1 MQENDKLQ
9 ICIPTGAGK
18 GYIMMTDLINR
29 LLSSDEEIFV
39 ISSHRLML
47 NTQHLNDIFNDLSTF
62 LGEIGFIFVGSSK
75 YDTSKFNDNQE
86 FNKKLL
92 KKKLSY
98 TEIITSTTSKK
109 EVKSEIKR
117 HLNEDR
123 KVVILTTYHSLS
135 VLGGIE
141 IDTIYNDEAH
151 TLASEELSQFQKNYE
166 VIEAT
171 NTFFFTATP
180 KDCHDKDTDYFLMN
194 NKDVFG
200 ERIGLTFKECVDKGY
215 VVRPTVHI
223 AVPSNFSS
231 EYDYNS
237 IQNMSKFVEETYLAH
252 QKFITEHSS
261 DPEQIVAK
269 ILIKCPSVDHMW
281 KIHKELVNKMGDI
294 LVCAGASKNDDGN
307 YCHYIGNDGI
317 KDRSEYLV
325 KLQKLS
331 PNQKAIILHY
341 DTMSEGIN
349 LSGFTG
355 VEFLGGKLPTITKV
369 LQNTG
374 RATRLHP
381 IDRNKLVSGE
391 IGLDNI
397 SGWIK
402 PYCSVIIPYWDRES
416 ELSKVELAKQIK
428 GLRDQFGFDPTYYV
442 SVGTDIGKGKK
453 EDEMDALNNRD
464 KKDKKAQI
472 IEEINHEIEVLDK
485 EEMDQKE
492 RDKVNELDFMGWLNY
507 NNPNNKL

>member
-1 MQENDKLQ
+1 
-9 ICIPTGAGK
+9 
-18 GYIMMTDLINR
+18 MT
-29 LLSSDEEIFV
+29 
-39 ISSHRLML
+39 
-47 NTQHLNDIFNDLSTF
+47 QC
-62 LGEIGFIFVGSSK
+62 
-75 YDTSKFNDNQE
+75 
-86 FNKKLL
+86 
-92 KKKLSY
+92 
-98 TEIITSTTSKK
+98 
-109 EVKSEIKR
+109 
-117 HLNEDR
+117 
-123 KVVILTTYHSLS
+123 
-135 VLGGIE
+135 
-141 IDTIYNDEAH
+141 
-151 TLASEELSQFQKNYE
+151 QK
-166 VIEAT
+166 
-171 NTFFFTATP
+171 
-180 KDCHDKDTDYFLMN
+180 
-194 NKDVFG
+194 
-200 ERIGLTFKECVDKGY
+200 
-215 VVRPTVHI
+215 
-223 AVPSNFSS
+223 
-231 EYDYNS
+231 
-237 IQNMSKFVEETYLAH
+237 
-252 QKFITEHSS
+252 
-261 DPEQIVAK
+261 
-269 ILIKCPSVDHMW
+269 
-281 KIHKELVNKMGDI
+281 
-294 LVCAGASKNDDGN
+294 
-307 YCHYIGNDGI
+307 
-317 KDRSEYLV
+317 
-325 KLQKLS
+325 
-331 PNQKAIILHY
+331 
-341 DTMSEGIN
+341 
-349 LSGFTG
+349 